1 MKAQLLHNG
10 PYLHALGWLQHDYRV
25 VARTLGEA
33 WQGTDNPVVFDGA
46 GAYALRP
53 GPRLPDDLPPA
64 VARGSGVAR
73 SRSAAKSTVYAAMVG
88 KCLLQTLAA
97 SHIDGQRLGVAIA
110 ATSDTTGISLE
121 FETVGVRDGWH
132 RTDTMLLPSSIP
144 SAITTQTS
152 AVFDTHAAAIAFDDG
167 ARGMCAALE
176 YAYLSFLHGRADAFL
191 VIGADEICPVHAQAL
206 EALGDGRP
214 RVSGAAGM
222 VLTRAPLAA
231 SEHWQ
236 LAICAQAAA
245 GEAIELPGDWDDAA
259 RLAINL
265 PNAMNNLTAA
275 LLPLAMQQLLSG
287 ATQRALLLFNMD
299 SAGGSRFVLGLQRR
313 A

>member
-10 PYLHALGWLQHDYRV
+10 PYLHGLGWLQHDYSV
-25 VARTLGEA
+25 VAQTPGA
-33 WQGTDNPVVFDGA
+33 SWQGTDNPVVFDGA

-53 GPRLPDDLPPA
+53 GPRLPDALPPA

-73 SRSAAKSTVYAAMVG
+73 ARSAAQSTAYAAMVG
-88 KCLLQTLAA
+88 KGLLQTLAG
-97 SHIDGQRLGVAIA
+97 SPIDGQRLGVAIA
-110 ATSDTTGISLE
+110 STSDTTGISLE
-121 FETVGVRDGWH
+121 FETVGVRDGWN

-176 YAYLSFLHGRADAFL
+176 YAYLSFVHGRSDAFL
-191 VIGADEICPVHAQAL
+191 VIGADELCSVHAQAL
-206 EALGDGRP
+206 DALGDERA
-214 RVSGAAGM
+214 RVTGAAGM

-231 SEHWQ
+231 SGHWQ
-236 LAICAQAAA
+236 LAICAQAATA
-245 GEAIELPGDWDDAA
+245 DTIELPGDWDDAA
-259 RLAINL
+259 RLAISL
-265 PNAMNNLTAA
+265 PNAMNNFTAA
-275 LLPLAMQQLLSG
+275 VLPLAVQQLLSG
-287 ATQRALLLFNMD
+287 ATERALLLFNPD
-299 SAGGSRFVLGLQRR
+299 SAGGSRFVLGFQRR